1 MILKGGGKG
10 GGGGTPGELYE
21 GAKKVRTNKQ
31 THPDSIPGDC
41 ESLGLGWVLHLEFSK
56 SSVGDSAISHGCEL
70 LPVFLSI
77 AATGSPL
84 KPQLRTW

>member
-1 MILKGGGKG
+1 MGGHSWEALRGRK
-10 GGGGTPGELYE
+10 
-21 GAKKVRTNKQ
+21 KKVRANKQ

-56 SSVGDSAISHGCEL
+56 SSVGDFALSHGCEL
-70 LPVFLSI
+70 LPVFLPI

-84 KPQLRTW
+84 KPQLRTR